1 MKKYLLPLLAGAL
14 VSCQKVSLYGEEETA
29 EEPETKTV
37 TFKVNGD
44 FGTPTFT
51 RATLSADGRE
61 MTDLWIFDYMGDEC
75 VQMIHQDSGDDDFGE
90 PSLSLVYGAHHIYF
104 VASRGSGAVVDDVE
118 HNITWSSVRDT
129 FWKDLAVVV
138 TKDSETDHSVSLD
151 RVVAKLKVAINDRVP
166 DGCASL
172 VVTPETW
179 FYGLDYIDGTA
190 VAESDDPITIA
201 VPVSYIGTSGGTLNA
216 SVFSISDATE
226 WQTNV
231 TIAAKTSA
239 DAILGTATINNAP
252 LKANRATLYSG
263 NLFSS
268 SHSFMMTLSDEWL
281 DDKVLTW

>member
-1 MKKYLLPLLAGAL
+1 MKNYLLMAFAVAVFTACEKL
-14 VSCQKVSLYGEEETA
+14 SLPETS
-29 EEPETKTV
+29 EEPESRTI
-37 TFKVNGD
+37 TFSVEGD
-44 FGTPTFT
+44 FGKPTFT
-51 RATLSADGRE
+51 RGTLSADGRD
-61 MTDLWIFDYMGDEC
+61 MTDLWIFDYIGDEC
-75 VQMIHQDSGDDDFGE
+75 VQIIHQDDGDEDFGE
-90 PSLSLVYGAHHIYF
+90 PAVTLSLGAHSLYF

-216 SVFSISDATE
+216 SVFSVSDATE
-226 WQTNV
+226 WNTDV

-268 SHSFMMTLSDEWL
+268 SHSFLMTLSDEWL